1 MTKTL
6 ERYLFDDLDRDVID
20 HVVRARRDA
29 DGKVTF
35 YIRPANVSG
44 DTCEFVVTGCAA
56 VPTGVAL
63 GDVGQAEPHV
73 SETAINEAVMMLDCA
88 GALVQRTLETN
99 NSDLRR
105 GAEDVAA
112 KLLNVAKARLGG
124 AA

>member
-1 MTKTL
+1 MHKSL
-6 ERYLFDDLDRDVID
+6 ERYLWDDLDRDVID
-20 HVVRARRDA
+20 HTLRARRDA
-29 DGKVTF
+29 DGKVAF

-44 DTCEFVVTGCAA
+44 DTCEFVVTGGMAL
-56 VPTGVAL
+56 PTGAVL

-73 SETAINEAVMMLDCA
+73 SGDAVHEAVLMLDCA

>member
-1 MTKTL
+1 MEKSL
-6 ERYLFDDLDRDVID
+6 ERYLWDDLDRDVSTHTLI
-20 HVVRARRDA
+20 ARRDA
-29 DGKVTF
+29 AGKVTF
-35 YIRPANVSG
+35 YIHPSSVSG
-44 DTCEFVVTGCAA
+44 DTLDFVVRGNEVAPNACNTSD
-56 VPTGVAL
+56 VPPV
-63 GDVGQAEPHV
+63 V